1 MSIHGVPCCMHA
13 QLPGI
18 HGHAGT
24 VGSCWPYIV
33 AAVHDKCEHKHV
45 NDIIINDTMLSPVMA
60 CFVQLVQCGSS
71 TICIWHN

>member
-1 MSIHGVPCCMHA
+1 MHA

-24 VGSCWPYIV
+24 AGSCWPYIV

-45 NDIIINDTMLSPVMA
+45 DDIIINDTMLSPVMA
-60 CFVQLVQCGSS
+60 CFVQLV
-71 TICIWHN
+71 